1 MVITYYGLAC
11 FKLQSG
17 NMVLVVDPYSK
28 ESGLTAPRFQADIV
42 LSTNKD
48 PNYSNAKSISG
59 NPFIIDVP
67 GEYEVKG
74 IAIDGIAAGSNTIF
88 TFEWDD
94 IRFCH
99 LGSLPKKAFTEE
111 VNEAIG
117 TPDVLFVPVGG
128 GEALEAEDAVEIIND
143 IEPRIVIPMYYDI
156 KGLTSPKLAGPGL
169 FLKEYG
175 SEAKPEDKFTF
186 KAKDIPQEE
195 TKLVYLEAVAKGN

>member
-1 MVITYYGLAC
+1 MVITYYGLSC

-17 NMVLVVDPYSK
+17 SMVLVVDPYSK

-48 PNYSNAKSISG
+48 PNHSNAESISG
-59 NPFIIDVP
+59 SPFIIDGP

-74 IAIDGIAAGSNTIF
+74 IAIEGIASANTITIY
-88 TFEWDD
+88 TFEWDG

-99 LGSLPKKAFTEE
+99 LGALPKQGFSEE

-117 TPDVLFVPVGG
+117 APDVLFVPVGG
-128 GEALEAEDAVEIIND
+128 GEAMEAEDAVEVIND

-156 KGLTSPKLAGPGL
+156 KGLKSPKLASPSL
-169 FLKEYG
+169 FLKEFG

-186 KAKDIPQEE
+186 KAKDVPQEE
-195 TKLVYLEAVAKGN
+195 TKLVYLEAVARQ